1 MLNVEKNKWHEKIQ
15 VFKRVKIAHM
25 KIHHFHLFVR
35 LFFRN
40 MNDVFENALREI
52 YQRNY
57 NIYDIMN
64 LNIYV
69 FH

>member
-1 MLNVEKNKWHEKIQ
+1 
-15 VFKRVKIAHM
+15 M
-25 KIHHFHLFVR
+25 KIHHSHLFVN
-35 LFFRN
+35 LFFRD
-40 MNDVFENALREI
+40 MSDVFENVLRET

-57 NIYDIMN
+57 NIYDIIN

>member
-1 MLNVEKNKWHEKIQ
+1 
-15 VFKRVKIAHM
+15 
-25 KIHHFHLFVR
+25 
-35 LFFRN
+35 